1 MAAGAGLELLV
12 PGVEGP
18 SPSLSTDTPRAGA
31 ASAPGA
37 QPLAPHSDALVRI
50 ALGRLATDAVWHCR
64 ESQLDFSRAS
74 QAREYPD
81 MQCRCQIGRIP
92 LNEGILVFTTLAFA
106 TYLAYEFT
114 LLSTIRGVA
123 HRPRYID
130 LDEALLLA
138 VLFCFCL
145 LFLSWRY
152 FCLQRSEAAR
162 RRASEQRALRLA
174 ERDALTGL
182 PNRPRFERAIRDAL
196 VPGVRPAA
204 SHAVLLLD
212 IKGFRRINDTFGHG
226 TGNEVL
232 IRVAGRLR
240 RERRGGLLA
249 RLGSDEFGLLVTD
262 LGSAEEATSLAFRL
276 TKALHRPM
284 AIRDT
289 RYELEVGIGV
299 ACIPQDGRDEGE
311 ILRKAEIALHRAK
324 AAPGAALRFF
334 EPAMD
339 LGIREHAIVE
349 RDLRAAID
357 LGAVQPFY
365 QPIVDLPSRRL
376 IGFEALARWTHP
388 TLGPVAP
395 ERFIRVAER
404 CGLMDALSEHLLRQ
418 AVRAALGWPEHVRLA
433 FNLSSAQ
440 LNSQTWPLRLLFVLE
455 EAGLA
460 PQRVELEVTETALV
474 QDLHC
479 AQKALAT
486 LRAGGV
492 RIALDD
498 FGTGASSLHH
508 LREFKVDALKIDRGF
523 VGAVVHDPEAAAL
536 IRGVIGLAH
545 GLELKVTAEGVE
557 LAEQAAAL
565 LALECD
571 QAQGYLY
578 GAALAVD
585 EAAALAQKG

>member
-1 MAAGAGLELLV
+1 
-12 PGVEGP
+12 
-18 SPSLSTDTPRAGA
+18 
-31 ASAPGA
+31 
-37 QPLAPHSDALVRI
+37 
-50 ALGRLATDAVWHCR
+50 
-64 ESQLDFSRAS
+64 
-74 QAREYPD
+74 
-81 MQCRCQIGRIP
+81 MQCRCRVDRLP
-92 LNEGILVFTTLAFA
+92 LTEGMLVFTTLSFA

-114 LLSTIRGVA
+114 LFSAIRGAA
-123 HRPRYID
+123 HQPRYID

-138 VLFCFCL
+138 VLFCFGL

-152 FCLQRSEAAR
+152 FCLRRNEAVR

-196 VPGVRPAA
+196 VPGLPPKA

-212 IKGFRRINDTFGHG
+212 IKDFRRINDIFGHG
-226 TGNEVL
+226 IGDEVL
-232 IRVAGRLR
+232 IRVAKRLQ
-240 RERRGGLLA
+240 REGHRGLVA
-249 RLGSDEFGLLVTD
+249 RLGNDEFGLLVTD
-262 LGSAEEATSLAFRL
+262 LSSAEQATSLAFSL
-276 TKALHRPM
+276 TKAVHRPM
-284 AIRDT
+284 LIRDI

-311 ILRKAEIALHRAK
+311 ILRKAEIALHRAT
-324 AAPGAALRFF
+324 AAPGAGLRFF

-339 LGIREHAIVE
+339 LGIREHAILE
-349 RDLRAAID
+349 RDLRAAISE
-357 LGAVQPFY
+357 GAVQPFY
-365 QPIVDLPSRRL
+365 QPIVNLRSRRL

-395 ERFIRVAER
+395 DRFIRVAER

-418 AVRAALGWPEHVRLA
+418 AARAALGWPEYVRLA
-433 FNLSSAQ
+433 FNISSAQ
-440 LNSQTWPLRLLFVLE
+440 LNSQTWPLRLLFVLQE
-455 EAGLA
+455 CGLV
-460 PQRVELEVTETALV
+460 PQRVEVEVTETALV

-486 LRAGGV
+486 LRGGGA

-523 VGAVVHDPEAAAL
+523 VGAVVRDPEAAAL

-545 GLELKVTAEGVE
+545 GLELRVTAEGVE
-557 LAEQAAAL
+557 REDQAAAL

-578 GAALAVD
+578 GAALSVG
-585 EAAALAQKG
+585 EAASLAQKD